1 MFSAQGGIAVTAV
14 SSRPRRRQRPRSEDG
29 FQPPRAKR
37 QRSTKHAEAGGD
49 TELDTAAYE
58 QAHCLAVEP
67 VLEDGPSLAAGDTSI
82 DLPVRGRKESDRPT
96 YDSHSTLILDNG
108 FYSATRL
115 SALPE
120 PLQRSSAPFRCVVSP
135 EHANSLILTHNQV
148 YVWAYSSGSSSISPS
163 DFSTFNIPEPS
174 PKHIDP
180 LPLGAF
186 TSSSSTS
193 DAGMLVVIPATGKI
207 TFWQTISNNVILG
220 LIKQKCNTVHGSIPG
235 MMSGEFVTGLLNAEP
250 SGFIITLSTGRV
262 AHLTIMDAHGKAS
275 LNIRFLDLANRATS
289 GGIFGG
295 LRNVFSGA
303 SWRRNIA
310 AANGGRSTQRG
321 QREVIIATSSG
332 LIEVWDIHWNNGSGL
347 KTRMDATLEINR
359 ALKDKGLNSE
369 NGSLASVQVLDFA
382 IKNNSKR
389 SNDAERDLS
398 LWVLFSVSGETISY
412 FVVDLTFPENIP
424 EAGRVFKIDY
434 EGQLQ
439 DSADSTPKIYVPR
452 PGKSAF
458 IVFKNATVLV
468 SLIPVEDSTK
478 DGTPEFQDLVRLRDR
493 DNFVVIGST
502 LDDCGD
508 EHRRDCCVLVIQ
520 NYGLVHLSS
529 LRLKTEVAQDIQ
541 LTTKLRLEQI
551 VFFENAKDNPINF
564 HHYKELSSKPRLEEA
579 ILNITD
585 EILHSSSMYISSIA
599 ASLEHQMTMRSNAL
613 QALAKYIRNNHVELS
628 YSIRWQLLWNAEK
641 MAASKAIWALY
652 NDLKKKYPEKDLYLG
667 HLIET
672 MGEKFKS
679 SAKEGDGPEDPIRH
693 WFIYDTWQMEHII
706 PWIMNGIR
714 VAYNKPQSVTR
725 DFIDKVW
732 QASEISL
739 AALETAFSF
748 RRENAHLYGIDD
760 ISLALKSPQ
769 CAELSEFWTSLDVN
783 YDETEN
789 LLDTEL
795 NTCIQWM
802 RQLSLSGRTDA
813 EDSPAKALE
822 KNLSRQFAVFSQIYK
837 ERRQLCAV
845 SEDRQVQNDGKL
857 LEKAHRERRK
867 PQLYKMAA
875 IGHLEEAVTLAENF
889 HDMTALVELM
899 VEVHDKIDQKH
910 PQKAVDRA
918 IPGPREEA
926 VKQWRSRID
935 SYFTRYGEPW
945 ADAFFTRQITA
956 GQPAM
961 LLIMREYK
969 DDVTRFL
976 RKTPGYGKL
985 SWMNEVLGER
995 NYDNAAKIL
1004 TELAT
1009 QHETNLW
1016 SKRVELALAKLS
1028 TLAARETQTGMQVNL
1043 SCFEDET
1050 ELATIQESVYD
1061 NLPHLNEAID
1071 ESARL
1076 QIANDQ
1082 FANVSVQSK
1091 PALRE
1096 TLQRAL
1102 AKLVTRCPVQGDEL
1116 ADLLTLMDP
1125 IPAAGLPEENE
1136 VAGHEFSLALRALNL
1151 SGSIKEDGAYRENL
1165 EKIVWRRCMIRDD
1178 WERISATAGKT
1189 DDEVEADIRST
1200 ALFKTIVDYTNGLG
1214 FDGESNHLHRPTDI
1228 LDRVDVP
1235 HKLVAR
1241 LLPEQRGHLS
1251 TELDDENSLLKHY
1264 IEKGNL
1270 EHWFSWIIEHGVPE
1284 IEQTS

>member
-1 MFSAQGGIAVTAV
+1 MFSSQGSTSVTSA
-14 SSRPRRRQRPRSEDG
+14 SIRPRRRQRPRSEDG

-37 QRSTKHAEAGGD
+37 QRSAKHAETSDD
-49 TELDTAAYE
+49 TVLDTAAYE
-58 QAHCLAVEP
+58 QAHPLAVEAD
-67 VLEDGPSLAAGDTSI
+67 LDGGPSLAGGDTSI
-82 DLPVRGRKESDRPT
+82 ELPVRGRKEPDRSN
-96 YDSHSTLILDNG
+96 YDSRSTLILDNG
-108 FYSATRL
+108 FYSATQV
-115 SALPE
+115 STLPE
-120 PLQRSSAPFRCVVSP
+120 PLQKSSAPFRCIISP
-135 EHANSLILTHNQV
+135 EHGNTLILTHKHA
-148 YVWAYSSGSSSISPS
+148 YAWAYSSGSSSISPRDYS
-163 DFSTFNIPEPS
+163 IFNIPEPS
-174 PKHIDP
+174 PRHIDP

-193 DAGMLVVIPATGKI
+193 DAGMLVVIPSTGKI
-207 TFWQTISNNVILG
+207 TFWQTISNSAILG

-262 AHLTIMDAHGKAS
+262 AHVTIMDAHGKAS
-275 LNIRFLDLANRATS
+275 LNIRFLDLANRAVG

-295 LRNVFSGA
+295 LRSVLSGA

-310 AANGGRSTQRG
+310 AAKAGRSTQRG

-332 LIEVWDIHWNNGSGL
+332 LIEIWDIHWNNGSSL
-347 KTRMDATLEINR
+347 KIRMDTMQAISR
-359 ALKDKGLNSE
+359 ALLEADLTSE
-369 NGSLASVQVLDFA
+369 NGSLASIQVLDFA
-382 IKNNSKR
+382 FKDTSKGP
-389 SNDAERDLS
+389 SDTEQDLS
-398 LWVLFSVSGETISY
+398 LWVLFSVTGQTTSY
-412 FVVDLTFPENIP
+412 FVVDLAFPENRP
-424 EAGRVFKIDY
+424 EASQAFKVDDVY
-434 EGQLQ
+434 TEQ
-439 DSADSTPKIYVPR
+439 DSDSTPKIYVPS
-452 PGKSAF
+452 PGHSAF
-458 IVFKNATVLV
+458 IVFKTAIALV
-468 SLIPVEDSTK
+468 SLAPYEESI
-478 DGTPEFQDLVRLRDR
+478 DGNALEFQDLIRFRER
-493 DNFVVIGST
+493 DNYVVIGSA
-502 LDDCGD
+502 LDDVID
-508 EHRRDCCVLVIQ
+508 EHRRACCVLVIQ
-520 NYGLVHLSS
+520 NYGLVHLSN
-529 LRLKTEVAQDIQ
+529 LRLEPEGGNDTQ

-551 VFFENAKDNPINF
+551 VFFENTKGNPVDF
-564 HHYKELSSKPRLEEA
+564 HHYRELNSESHLEEA
-579 ILNITD
+579 ILDISD
-585 EILHSSSMYISSIA
+585 EILRSSSRYISSIA
-599 ASLEHQMTMRSNAL
+599 ASLEHQMTLRSNAL
-613 QALAKYIRNNHVELS
+613 QALAKYIKDREVELT
-628 YSIRWQLLWNAEK
+628 YLTRWQLLWNAEK
-641 MAASKAIWALY
+641 MAASKAIWVLY
-652 NDLKKKYPEKDLYLG
+652 NGLKKKYPGKDLYLG

-672 MGEKFKS
+672 MGERFKS
-679 SAKEGDGPEDPIRH
+679 VTKDKDGPEDPIRH

-714 VAYNKPQSVTR
+714 VAYNKPQSVTP
-725 DFIDKVW
+725 DFIDRVW
-732 QASEISL
+732 QAGEISL
-739 AALETAFSF
+739 AALESAFSF
-748 RRENAHLYGIDD
+748 RRENARLYGIDD
-760 ISLALKSPQ
+760 ASLSLTNPRV
-769 CAELSEFWTSLDVN
+769 AEMPEFWTSLDVN

-802 RQLSLSGRTDA
+802 RQRPQNSDPEA
-813 EDSPAKALE
+813 EDTPAKILE
-822 KNLSRQFAVFSQIYK
+822 SNLSRQFEVFSQIYK
-837 ERRQLCAV
+837 ERRQWCAM
-845 SEDRQVQNDGKL
+845 SGDRQIQNDGKS
-857 LEKAHRERRK
+857 LEKSHRERRK

-889 HDMTALVELM
+889 NDMTALVELM
-899 VEVHDKIDQKH
+899 VEVHDKIDRKH

-926 VKQWRSRID
+926 LKQWRSRID
-935 SYFTRYGEPW
+935 SYFVKYGEPW

-976 RKTPGYGKL
+976 RKRPGYGKL
-985 SWMNEVLGER
+985 SWMNEVLGEH

-1028 TLAARETQTGMQVNL
+1028 TLAARETQAGLQVNL

-1082 FANVSVQSK
+1082 FANIVVRSK

-1096 TLQRAL
+1096 TLQRGL

-1125 IPAAGLPEENE
+1125 IPVTEGEDNE

-1151 SGSIKEDGAYRENL
+1151 GGSIKGDSGYRENL

-1189 DDEVEADIRST
+1189 DEELEAEIRST
-1200 ALFKTIVDYTNGLG
+1200 ALFKTIMDYTNGLG
-1214 FDGESNHLHRPTDI
+1214 LDSESNHLHRPTDI
-1228 LDRVDVP
+1228 LDSVDFP
-1235 HKLVAR
+1235 HKLAAR
-1241 LLPEQRGHLS
+1241 LLPEQRSHLS
-1251 TELDDENSLLKHY
+1251 TELDGENSLLKHY
-1264 IEKGNL
+1264 IEKGKL
-1270 EHWFSWIIEHGVPE
+1270 DHWFSWIIEHGVPE
-1284 IEQTS
+1284 VET

>member
-1 MFSAQGGIAVTAV
+1 MFSAQGGVSVTAA
-14 SSRPRRRQRPRSEDG
+14 SARPRRRQRPRSEDG

-37 QRSTKHAEAGGD
+37 QRSAKHAEASGD

-58 QAHCLAVEP
+58 QVHCLAGDGD
-67 VLEDGPSLAAGDTSI
+67 LEGGPSFAGGDTSI
-82 DLPVRGRKESDRPT
+82 DLPVRGRKESDRHT
-96 YDSHSTLILDNG
+96 YDSHSTLIC
-108 FYSATRL
+108 YSSFRL
-115 SALPE
+115 ASASPGVFRYAILISQVYRVLTAE
-120 PLQRSSAPFRCVVSP
+120 ITTLAPFRCVISP
-135 EHANSLILTHNQV
+135 EHANSLILTHNQA

-174 PKHIDP
+174 PRHIDP

-207 TFWQTISNNVILG
+207 TFWQTISNNVIIG

-250 SGFIITLSTGRV
+250 SGFIITLSTGRRRD
-262 AHLTIMDAHGKAS
+262 IW
-275 LNIRFLDLANRATS
+275 RANE
-289 GGIFGG
+289 
-295 LRNVFSGA
+295 
-303 SWRRNIA
+303 WRSI
-310 AANGGRSTQRG
+310 TQRG
-321 QREVIIATSSG
+321 QREVVIATSSG
-332 LIEVWDIHWNNGSGL
+332 LIEIWDIHWNNGSGL
-347 KTRMDATLEINR
+347 KIRMDAMPELNR
-359 ALKDKGLNSE
+359 ALKGTGLFSE
-369 NGSLASVQVLDFA
+369 DGSLTSVQVLDFA
-382 IKNNSKR
+382 IKDSGKG
-389 SNDAERDLS
+389 SNDAEHDLS
-398 LWVLFSVSGETISY
+398 LWVLFSVTGESTSY
-412 FVVDLTFPENIP
+412 FIVDLAFPDNRP
-424 EAGRVFKIDY
+424 EADQIFKIDY
-434 EGQLQ
+434 QGPLQ
-439 DSADSTPKIYVPR
+439 DSVDYTPKIYVPR

-458 IVFKNATVLV
+458 IVFKNATALV
-468 SLIPVEDSTK
+468 SLVPTENSTE
-478 DGTPEFQDLVRLRDR
+478 DGTPEFQDLVRFRDR

-502 LDDCGD
+502 LDNGGD
-508 EHRRDCCVLVIQ
+508 EHRQACCVLVIQ

-529 LRLKTEVAQDIQ
+529 LHLKPEGIQDAQ

-585 EILHSSSMYISSIA
+585 EILRSSSRYISSIA
-599 ASLEHQMTMRSNAL
+599 ASLEHQMTLRSNAL
-613 QALAKYIRNNHVELS
+613 QALAKYIKDKHVELS
-628 YSIRWQLLWNAEK
+628 YSIRWQLLWDAEK

-652 NDLKKKYPEKDLYLG
+652 NDLKKRYPEKDLYLG

-672 MGEKFKS
+672 MGEQFRS
-679 SAKEGDGPEDPIRH
+679 PIRDGDGPEDPIRH

-725 DFIDKVW
+725 DFIDKLW

-739 AALETAFSF
+739 AALETAFTF

-760 ISLALKSPQ
+760 ASLSLRNPQ
-769 CAELSEFWTSLDVN
+769 CAELPEFWTSLDVN

-795 NTCIQWM
+795 NSCIQWM
-802 RQLSLSGRTDA
+802 RQLSQSSKTDPD
-813 EDSPAKALE
+813 DSPAKALE
-822 KNLSRQFAVFSQIYK
+822 RNLSRQFAVVSQIYK

-845 SEDRQVQNDGKL
+845 SEDRQIQNEGRM

-867 PQLYKMAA
+867 FQFYKMAA

-899 VEVHDKIDQKH
+899 AEVHDKIEQKH
-910 PQKAVDRA
+910 PQKAGDRA
-918 IPGPREEA
+918 VPGPREEA
-926 VKQWRSRID
+926 VNQWRSRID

-945 ADAFFTRQITA
+945 ADAFFTKQITA

-976 RKTPGYGKL
+976 RKRPGYGKL

-1050 ELATIQESVYD
+1050 DLAIIQESVYD
-1061 NLPHLNEAID
+1061 SLPHLNEAID

-1082 FANVSVQSK
+1082 FANVIVRSK

-1096 TLQRAL
+1096 TLQRGL

-1125 IPAAGLPEENE
+1125 IPAIEPAEENE

-1151 SGSIKEDGAYRENL
+1151 SGSVKEDSAYRENL

-1189 DDEVEADIRST
+1189 DDEVEAEIRST
-1200 ALFKTIVDYTNGLG
+1200 ALFKTIMDYTNGLG
-1214 FDGESNHLHRPTDI
+1214 LDSESNHLHRPTDI

-1251 TELDDENSLLKHY
+1251 TELDGENSLLKHY
-1264 IEKGNL
+1264 IEKGKL
-1270 EHWFSWIIEHGVPE
+1270 EHWFSWIIEHGVPGVVD
-1284 IEQTS
+1284 